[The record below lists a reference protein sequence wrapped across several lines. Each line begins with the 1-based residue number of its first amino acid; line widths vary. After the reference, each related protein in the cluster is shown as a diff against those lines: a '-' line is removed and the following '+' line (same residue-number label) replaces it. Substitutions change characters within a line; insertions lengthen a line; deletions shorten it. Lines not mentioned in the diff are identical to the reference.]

1 MEKKKNIAMGL
12 RGLRAQAFLFISHNT
27 VLLPNL
33 LIWLTFSESQMR
45 DKVFVFC

>member
-1 MEKKKNIAMGL
+1 MGL
-12 RGLRAQAFLFISHNT
+12 RALKGQAFLFISYNT
-27 VLLPNL
+27 VLFPNL